1 MIEKQKVHLKDTGE
15 PLRILLPIRLHQI
28 LATNP
33 SREFVAFSVFDGSP
47 HIPESLAM
55 PFIVPPIKSEV
66 FPFHGAQY
74 ANGVQIRVTK
84 GELDILLV
92 FDPDMSDFTELHPPP
107 ADADQLDVRYV
118 RLSARRWPSPAEIEK
133 LVSHLESAERPVL
146 IHCQGGTDR
155 SGLAAAIA
163 FDTLG
168 NYNLVFV
175 SCAGLLLASALM
187 TSFARPPK
195 RMELK
200 GAPMASMRV

>member
-92 FDPDMSDFTELHPPP
+92 FDPDMSDFTELHPPR
-107 ADADQLDVRYV
+107 ADADQLETLD
-118 RLSARRWPSPAEIEK
+118 AE
-133 LVSHLESAERPVL
+133 
-146 IHCQGGTDR
+146 DR
-155 SGLAAAIA
+155 SP
-163 FDTLG
+163 T
-168 NYNLVFV
+168 
-175 SCAGLLLASALM
+175 ASTTRRHGIVRHGWM
-187 TSFARPPK
+187 EGGRPK
-195 RMELK
+195 
-200 GAPMASMRV
+200 A